1 MTLSDAARKA
11 GHAAA
16 AIPLSGAILSVSPFE
31 LEDLAMEGAAPVI
44 AAEAAAAERESL
56 LGLLARFRERMIF
69 AASAADPIPYPVEA
83 VPWAKVLEVLA
94 LAGGGRAEKGD
105 SVAGH

>member
-1 MTLSDAARKA
+1 MTISPAARKA
-11 GHAAA
+11 GHDAAA
-16 AIPLSGAILSVSPFE
+16 SPLSGAAL
-31 LEDLAMEGAAPVI
+31 DLTPADSIDRAMEGAAPVI

-69 AASAADPIPYPVEA
+69 AAGAADPIPYPVEA

-105 SVAGH
+105 SLAGH